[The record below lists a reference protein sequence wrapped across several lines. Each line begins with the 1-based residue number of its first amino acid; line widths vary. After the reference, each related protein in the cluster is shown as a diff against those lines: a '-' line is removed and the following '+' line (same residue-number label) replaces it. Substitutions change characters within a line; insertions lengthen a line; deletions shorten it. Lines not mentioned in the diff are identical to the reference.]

1 MDNEKYRF
9 LKTSFRLDRKLYKYY
24 SNVSYA
30 VDSIK
35 NKRIHLDSPETFN
48 DPFDCL
54 YCLSQFS
61 TKNSIGTTESIEKDI
76 HNYITNVP
84 KNKNPH
90 YIEMINATTG
100 YMLTRELDYSQ
111 KPISDIVREM
121 YLALGDVGFSYEE
134 FCDAIDTGYENTDGF
149 NKLKVK
155 VSCFSEVNDSVLMWS
170 YYANSHNG
178 VCVEYDLSKLDM
190 TDSMNRRILNN
201 LSKVHYSPIRAD
213 SLYSL
218 SDEYNYLNFIVSKSS
233 VWSHE
238 NEWRIICDTK
248 EEFLPFDCISC
259 VYLGVNFNT
268 DSTKYKKLLD
278 AVKKTE
284 KLSIKKAV
292 LNSSDFN
299 ISFNILYDGP
309 FMYYLEEFKN
319 KKDENNHD
327 LQKI

>member
-1 MDNEKYRF
+1 
-9 LKTSFRLDRKLYKYY
+9 
-24 SNVSYA
+24 
-30 VDSIK
+30 
-35 NKRIHLDSPETFN
+35 
-48 DPFDCL
+48 
-54 YCLSQFS
+54 
-61 TKNSIGTTESIEKDI
+61 
-76 HNYITNVP
+76 
-84 KNKNPH
+84 
-90 YIEMINATTG
+90 
-100 YMLTRELDYSQ
+100 
-111 KPISDIVREM
+111 
-121 YLALGDVGFSYEE
+121 
-134 FCDAIDTGYENTDGF
+134 
-149 NKLKVK
+149 
-155 VSCFSEVNDSVLMWS
+155 MWS

-190 TDSMNRRILNN
+190 TDSMNRRILNS

-218 SDEYNYLNFIVSKSS
+218 GDEYNYLNFIVSKSS

-278 AVKKTE
+278 AVKKTK

-299 ISFNILYDGP
+299 ISFKEIYDGP

-319 KKDENNHD
+319 QKDENSHE